1 MTEPKKEKQQSVT
14 IEQISKFVDKEWE
27 DAGYDILT
35 TPETYEVK
43 AMIADF
49 IQQELGLQVEYKDG
63 D

>member
-1 MTEPKKEKQQSVT
+1 MSDKRTVT
-14 IEQISKFVDKEWE
+14 IESISKFVDKEWE

-49 IQQELGLQVEYKDG
+49 IQQELDIKVEDEDG